1 MMSPKRVSDVIIRE
15 NLRGG
20 KAMSKRNL
28 AIGIAVATVGV
39 LALTPQMIKVG
50 KRWRRRPA

>member
-1 MMSPKRVSDVIIRE
+1 M
-15 NLRGG
+15 N
-20 KAMSKRNL
+20 KRNM